1 MNCLILGDG
10 LLGSEIIKQS
20 SWDYV
25 SRKKD
30 GFDITNGVFDFENY
44 DTIINC
50 IAYTDTYSNSKEK
63 NWNINY
69 KAVADLVDYCNQ
81 NNKKLIHISTDYVY
95 TNSIS
100 NASEDD
106 IPIHGNNWYSYTK
119 LLADAYIE
127 LKSKNYL
134 IIRESH
140 KPYPFP
146 YNNAWINHIGNFDYV
161 NKIASII
168 ILLTKLDINGIINVG
183 TELKTIFDLAKKTK
197 HDIIPSLKP
206 NHVPSDVSINID
218 KLKKILDERGNSI
231 SI

>member
-1 MNCLILGDG
+1 MNYLILGDG
-10 LLGSEIIKQS
+10 LLGSEIIKQTN
-20 SWDYV
+20 WDYI

-30 GFDITNGVFDFENY
+30 EFDITKGVFNFENY
-44 DTIINC
+44 ATIINC
-50 IAYTDTYSNSKEK
+50 IAYTDTYSNSKEN

-95 TNSIS
+95 TNSVS

-127 LKSKNYL
+127 LKCKNYL

-140 KPYPFP
+140 KPHPFP
-146 YNNAWINHIGNFDYV
+146 YNNAWINHVGNFDYV

-183 TELKTIFDLAKKTK
+183 TELKTIYDLAKKTK
-197 HDIIPSLKP
+197 EDVVPSLKP
-206 NHVPSDVSINID
+206 NHVPNDVSINID
-218 KLKKILDERGNSI
+218 KLKNILNERSNSF